1 MGSLRVGVRPRGLRG
16 FPWRLPPPAPG
27 VVRALALLAALL
39 CTAVWAV
46 TGGWFWPV
54 WPWLGLSVS
63 AALVTWWAWGVAS
76 PGRLLARHTILAVIV
91 AATCV
96 GVWLAAGADGT
107 FWPKWVLVG
116 IGATVGLHAIV
127 SFRDRL
133 PGARRERALAARVDR
148 LEQTRRG
155 ALDVQAAEL
164 RRIERDLHDGA
175 QARLVSLTMRLG
187 RAEARLDADPEAAA
201 LVRAARDDAS
211 AAIAE
216 LRDLARGIAPPVL
229 ADRGLVA
236 AVEALGE
243 RAPLPV
249 EVHGHLAARPLPVVE
264 TAAYFV
270 ASEALTNVAKHA
282 PRAAAT
288 VEIEEQE
295 GELRLRVTD
304 DGPGGAVATGSGLT
318 GLRQRVDAL
327 DGRFELSSP
336 AVGGTVVEVVLPCGS

>member
-1 MGSLRVGVRPRGLRG
+1 MRGLAPPPG
-16 FPWRLPPPAPG
+16 FERLARRLPPSTPG
-27 VVRALALLAALL
+27 IVGALAGLAGLL
-39 CTAVWAV
+39 CTAVWLA
-46 TGGWFWPV
+46 TGGHFWPV
-54 WPWLGLSVS
+54 WPWLGLSTGV
-63 AALVTWWAWGVAS
+63 ALVAWWTWGS
-76 PGRLLARHTILAVIV
+76 GLGGRLVLRHTVFTLIV
-91 AATCV
+91 AAACV
-96 GVWLAAGADGT
+96 GMWLAAGADGV

-116 IGATVGLHAIV
+116 AIATLGIHAIF

-133 PGARRERALAARVDR
+133 PGARRERVLVARVDR

-175 QARLVSLTMRLG
+175 QARLVALTMRLG

-229 ADRGLVA
+229 ADRGLLA

-249 EVHGHLAARPLPVVE
+249 LVRGGLRARPVPVVE

-288 VEIEEQE
+288 VDIEED
-295 GELRLRVTD
+295 GDELRLLIAD
-304 DGPGGAVATGSGLT
+304 DGPGGAVPTGSGLT
-318 GLRQRVDAL
+318 GLRQRVEAL
-327 DGRFELSSP
+327 DGRFEISSP
-336 AVGGTVVEVVLPCGS
+336 PEGGTRVEVHLPCAS

>member
-1 MGSLRVGVRPRGLRG
+1 M
-16 FPWRLPPPAPG
+16 F
-27 VVRALALLAALL
+27 RAVALLAGLL
-39 CTAVWAV
+39 CTAVWGA
-46 TGGWFWPV
+46 TGGWFWPA

-63 AALVTWWAWGVAS
+63 AALVTWWAWVSAS
-76 PGRLLARHTILAVIV
+76 PGRLLAHHSVLAVIV
-91 AATCV
+91 AGGSA
-96 GVWLAAGADGT
+96 GVWLAAGADGA

-116 IGATVGLHAIV
+116 VGATVGLHAIV

-133 PGARRERALAARVDR
+133 PGARREQALAARVNR

-175 QARLVSLTMRLG
+175 QARLVALTMRLG
-187 RAEARLDADPEAAA
+187 RAEARLDHDPEAAA

-243 RAPLPV
+243 RAPLSV
-249 EVHGHLAARPLPVVE
+249 EVHGQLQARLLPVVE

-282 PRAAAT
+282 PRATAS
-288 VEIEEQE
+288 VEIEERG
-295 GELRLRVTD
+295 GELRLRIVD

-327 DGRFELSSP
+327 DGRFALTSP
-336 AVGGTVVEVVLPCGS
+336 EAGGTTVEVILPCGS